1 MKNKIFESAKE
12 TEIIFFDEAA
22 SLRDSK
28 DKIISQEVDIRRATK
43 YIPNNGEKFHVID
56 PHMENIKSGKARNRY
71 IDLVAHKPGG
81 RVLDLGCGSGWL
93 SLELARKGQIVDAYD
108 ISSKSISLAK
118 KTLKANPYK
127 EGFGKI
133 NYYNK
138 DFSNIDF
145 GENKYDAISG
155 WAAFYYMPDIK
166 EFLTKV
172 DRALKPGGIIATM
185 DDMEK
190 SPVSTWIEYFFLF
203 ILPIHTLTYKQKLI
217 KIFNVGVGKDNL
229 RKKII
234 VPMEKSKHNAKE
246 DIEIVFYEK
255 YIILYHIR
263 ENGFCGLPCMRLIG
277 PDFFRYSLA
286 RILKVIDY
294 LACKIG
300 LVKGFERVIVAKKTK

>member
-1 MKNKIFESAKE
+1 M
-12 TEIIFFDEAA
+12 
-22 SLRDSK
+22 
-28 DKIISQEVDIRRATK
+28 
-43 YIPNNGEKFHVID
+43 
-56 PHMENIKSGKARNRY
+56 
-71 IDLVAHKPGG
+71 
-81 RVLDLGCGSGWL
+81 
-93 SLELARKGQIVDAYD
+93 
-108 ISSKSISLAK
+108 
-118 KTLKANPYK
+118 
-127 EGFGKI
+127 
-133 NYYNK
+133 
-138 DFSNIDF
+138 
-145 GENKYDAISG
+145 
-155 WAAFYYMPDIK
+155 
-166 EFLTKV
+166 

-255 YIILYHIR
+255 YKILYHIR